1 MIVQLRRNRR
11 PHPWVVTRSVA
22 GLTEVP
28 KQGWGDFLAKRC
40 GFNGDH
46 GRRGKRIKTG
56 AKTYDKTAHVL
67 VMRPTGKTVMAHLG
81 A

>member
-11 PHPWVVTRSVA
+11 PHPWVEPRSVA
-22 GLTEVP
+22 GLSEVP

-46 GRRGKRIKTG
+46 GRRGKRVKTG

-67 VMRPTGKTVMAHLG
+67 HIGPTGKGRMRHAQ
-81 A
+81 